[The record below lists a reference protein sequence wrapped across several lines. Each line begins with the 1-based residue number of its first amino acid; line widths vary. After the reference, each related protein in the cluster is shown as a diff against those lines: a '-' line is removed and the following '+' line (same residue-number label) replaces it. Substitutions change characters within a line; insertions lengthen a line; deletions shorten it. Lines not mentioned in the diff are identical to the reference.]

1 MILLGVSALSITP
14 LCCTCLEELS
24 FPIPESLSIN
34 FMFFTSNLFSLL
46 ISMLVTLPQVGLY
59 GTWILVGTLL
69 PFNVYVLFFYKT
81 DFYKSQHE
89 GIYGSFNST
98 EKQNNQEIIPEIE
111 DNNTTTN
118 DISDNDGR
126 SPIVSREPDNK
137 YLDKFNN

>member
-34 FMFFTSNLFSLL
+34 FMFFTSNLFSLF

-81 DFYKSQHE
+81 DFYKSQQE
-89 GIYGSFNST
+89 GIYGSFNSA
-98 EKQNNQEIIPEIE
+98 EKQNNQDIIPVIE

-126 SPIVSREPDNK
+126 SPIVSREPDSK

>member
-34 FMFFTSNLFSLL
+34 FMFFTSNLFSLV

-89 GIYGSFNST
+89 GIYGSFNNT
-98 EKQNNQEIIPEIE
+98 LENQNNQDISQENPESNLTQDISYSDGKSPMISQGP
-111 DNNTTTN
+111 DNN
-118 DISDNDGR
+118 
-126 SPIVSREPDNK
+126 
-137 YLDKFNN
+137 YLDKINN